1 MPQFDAGL
9 PESLQGPSG
18 LMLSRWRVADAAE
31 LQRIVTDSA
40 EHLRPWMRWMESE
53 PLTVGEREAMLRDR
67 ESEWSDGGDVMLA
80 IRSKLIAIGSCG
92 LHRRIA
98 PDGLEIGYWL
108 HPSFTGRGLA
118 TSAVRL
124 LTDGAF
130 TVDGITHVEIHHDKA
145 NLASAGVP
153 RRLGYQLVAEAPE
166 EISAPA
172 ESGIE
177 QIWRVRRDAWMQRDG

>member
-1 MPQFDAGL
+1 
-9 PESLQGPSG
+9 
-18 LMLSRWRVADAAE
+18 
-31 LQRIVTDSA
+31 
-40 EHLRPWMRWMESE
+40 MRWMDSE
-53 PLTVGEREAMLRDR
+53 PLTMIQREAMLGDR
-67 ESEWSDGGDVMLA
+67 EREWSDGGDVMLA
-80 IRSKLIAIGSCG
+80 IRLEQRAIGSCG
-92 LHRRIA
+92 LHRRVA

-118 TSAVRL
+118 TRAARL
-124 LTDGAF
+124 LAAGAF

-153 RRLGYQLVAEAPE
+153 RRLGYQLVAEAPD

-177 QIWRVRRDAWMQRDG
+177 QIWRVDRDTWLQRDG